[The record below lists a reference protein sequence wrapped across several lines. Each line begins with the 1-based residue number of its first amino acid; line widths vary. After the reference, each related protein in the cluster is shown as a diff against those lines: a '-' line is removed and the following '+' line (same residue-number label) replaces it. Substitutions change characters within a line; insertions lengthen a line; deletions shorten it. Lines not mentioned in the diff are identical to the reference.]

1 MSALLPTPRSAT
13 WKWTVCGLLFLA
25 TLLNYM
31 DRQTLAQMAPTIRSE
46 LGLTENHYGTLEMS
60 FGLAFAAGGL
70 IFGLLADKI
79 NVWMLYP
86 IVVVG
91 WSLAGFSTG
100 FATPIGKTLAP
111 WCEGWLFGLLDL
123 KPLSTESNQTYVG
136 LLFCR
141 IVLGMFEAGQ
151 WPCALVTTKRLLTQ
165 EDRTLGNSLLQSG
178 GAIGAILTPVAVWLL
193 VPRNVTGSWTTLF
206 MAVGAVGLSWLIPWF
221 LLIRPSDLAYREAP
235 VTSVLLPAAPRFN
248 FLRKYAAVACT
259 VILINIT
266 WHFFRA
272 WTPTFLENYHGISRD
287 FVLWFSVAYYLV
299 ADMGCLAVG
308 FLVKRTSTI
317 GWHVHSGRILAF
329 LVCGILTLAGIL
341 AGQIPGSPQ
350 PTPVTPSSAT
360 ASAVITPGENPSSS
374 DAAAKPAVAK
384 PEAVTDLMAEFRQ
397 HWWMLLL
404 LLIVGAGSLGVFP
417 IYYSLSQDLSARN
430 QGKVTGSLSCLT
442 WIFTAVM
449 QKWVGKTV
457 QETNSYA
464 AAFTV
469 AGFAPLVACFLIWL
483 LWPRE
488 QKPGIDGPA

>member
-1 MSALLPTPRSAT
+1 MSAVLPTPRSAM

-46 LGLTENHYGTLEMS
+46 LQLTEDHYGTLEMS

-91 WSLAGFSTG
+91 WSMAGFCTG
-100 FATPIGKTLAP
+100 YATPIGKTLAP
-111 WCEGWLFGLLDL
+111 WCDGWLFGLLGL
-123 KPLSTESNQTYVG
+123 KHLSTGSNQTYVG

-141 IVLGMFEAGQ
+141 IVLGLFEAGQ

-178 GAIGAILTPVAVWLL
+178 GAIGAILTPVAVWFL
-193 VPRNVTGSWTTLF
+193 VPRNIPGSWTTLF
-206 MAVGAVGLSWLIPWF
+206 MAVGAVGLAWLLPWF
-221 LLIRPSDLAYREAP
+221 LLIRPSDLAYREPPANP
-235 VTSVLLPAAPRFN
+235 ALLPASPRFN

-287 FVLWFSVAYYLV
+287 FVLWFSAAYFLV
-299 ADMGCLAVG
+299 ADVGCLAVG
-308 FLVKRTSTI
+308 FIVKRMSTI
-317 GWHVHSGRILAF
+317 GWHVQSGRILAF
-329 LVCGILTLAGIL
+329 FVCGLLTLAGVI
-341 AGQIPGSPQ
+341 AGQIPPEPRSMPASQ
-350 PTPVTPSSAT
+350 HSNAANAPVEQASSA
-360 ASAVITPGENPSSS
+360 AAPMPVSKSL
-374 DAAAKPAVAK
+374 AAA
-384 PEAVTDLMAEFRQ
+384 DLLGELSR

-457 QETNSYA
+457 QDTNSYA

-469 AGFAPLVACFLIWL
+469 AGLAPLAACILIWL

-488 QKPGIDGPA
+488 DKSEV